1 MQCRKTVVVSG
12 QNCLYQPLVNMKHFF
27 YFIILYNEGDDNSS
41 SIRPCNISNNPDNED
56 RICYEET
63 IEKFDKRER
72 VCPCGVAC
80 KERNFQS
87 TISSSTWPSNQV
99 MKIFINLH

>member
-1 MQCRKTVVVSG
+1 MQK
-12 QNCLYQPLVNMKHFF
+12 NCSCFWPKLFIPAFGKYKKIPLMLF
-27 YFIILYNEGDDNSS
+27 ILYNEGDDNSS